1 MTDLANAILQA
12 AAAENVNLCSGV
24 IYWTP
29 SNLARH
35 RWSEAPAIRK
45 SSRGPKPF
53 SPQFEPTRPFR
64 PNLVRRGAGSRARN
78 CQARR
83 RSNDC
88 TTNTIIFNWVKL
100 RFRLLVMRAQRLTNV
115 FVYGVSGGTRA
126 LSN

>member
-12 AAAENVNLCSGV
+12 AAAENVNLCSSV

-88 TTNTIIFNWVKL
+88 KNWSDKHNHFQL
-100 RFRLLVMRAQRLTNV
+100 GQIAFPLARYA
-115 FVYGVSGGTRA
+115 SA
-126 LSN
+126 AID